1 MKTRFI
7 VALSM
12 VAGAAIGAAAI
23 QGVHA
28 QAKSKVYF
36 ISESEVVDRGA
47 VDAYN
52 SRVQQ
57 AIKAAGGN
65 LVIGE
70 KIVAVL
76 GDPPKRVGV
85 TEFDSLDKAQA
96 WIASPERKALEPQRE
111 KAVKFV
117 RQYIVEGKYPK
128 RGRQQAC
135 ELQIDPATGAP
146 RAKRP

>member
-1 MKTRFI
+1 MKTSYT
-7 VALSM
+7 VAVSM
-12 VAGAAIGAAAI
+12 FVGAAVGAAAI

-36 ISESEVVDRGA
+36 ISESEVLDRGA
-47 VDAYN
+47 VDAWN
-52 SRVQQ
+52 SQVQQ

-65 LVIGE
+65 LVVGE

-85 TEFDSLDKAQA
+85 TEFESLDKAQA
-96 WIASPERKALEPQRE
+96 WIASPERKALAPQRE

-117 RQYIVEGKYPK
+117 RQYIVEGK
-128 RGRQQAC
+128 
-135 ELQIDPATGAP
+135 
-146 RAKRP
+146 

>member
-1 MKTRFI
+1 MSKTYLKSDHFNGGG
-7 VALSM
+7 S
-12 VAGAAIGAAAI
+12 AAI

-52 SRVQQ
+52 SQVQQ

-85 TEFDSLDKAQA
+85 TEFESLDKAQA
-96 WIASPERKALEPQRE
+96 WIASPERKALAPQRE

-117 RQYIVEGKYPK
+117 RQYIVEGK
-128 RGRQQAC
+128 
-135 ELQIDPATGAP
+135 
-146 RAKRP
+146 

>member
-23 QGVHA
+23 EGVHA

-36 ISESEVVDRGA
+36 ISESEVVGRGA
-47 VDAYN
+47 VDAWN
-52 SRVQQ
+52 SQVKQ

-65 LVIGE
+65 LVVGE

-85 TEFDSLDKAQA
+85 TEFESLDKAQA
-96 WIASPERKALEPQRE
+96 WIASPERKAL
-111 KAVKFV
+111 A
-117 RQYIVEGKYPK
+117 
-128 RGRQQAC
+128 A
-135 ELQIDPATGAP
+135 AA
-146 RAKRP
+146 

>member
-1 MKTRFI
+1 MKTRYT

-12 VAGAAIGAAAI
+12 VAGVALGAAAI
-23 QGVHA
+23 QSLHA

-36 ISESEVVDRGA
+36 ISESEVLDRA
-47 VDAYN
+47 EVEAYN
-52 SRVQQ
+52 SQVQQ

-65 LVIGE
+65 LVVGE

-85 TEFDSLDKAQA
+85 TEFESLDKAQA
-96 WIASPERKALEPQRE
+96 WINSPERKALAPQRE

-117 RQYIVEGKYPK
+117 RQYVVEGK
-128 RGRQQAC
+128 
-135 ELQIDPATGAP
+135 
-146 RAKRP
+146 